1 MAKLNGKRKGKDG
14 ELELSKILKA
24 ADFDTRRSQQYC
36 GVAGDSDVI
45 GVPGYHIECKRVEK
59 LNIDNAMK
67 QAISDAKESDVPVVC
82 HRKNRC
88 DWLVTMKMD
97 DWLKL
102 IKG

>member
-1 MAKLNGKRKGKDG
+1 MGKINSKQKGKAG
-14 ELELSKILKA
+14 ELELSKVLKDA
-24 ADFDTRRSQQYC
+24 GFEARRSQQYC

-59 LNIDNAMK
+59 LNIENAMK
-67 QAISDAKESDVPVVC
+67 QASSDAKEGEIPVVC

-88 DWLVTMKMD
+88 DWLVTMRVV

-102 IKG
+102 IK